1 MEYIEQLNIE
11 NQKNQL
17 KNQKRIVKL
26 SHVCGFRILEIQFT
40 KMIQFTG
47 YNSTIKRKKFCLI
60 QEREKT
66 HTWKVGVSYLN
77 LFM

>member
-1 MEYIEQLNIE
+1 MEYSEQLNIK

-26 SHVCGFRILEIQFT
+26 SHVCGFRILEIQFI

-47 YNSTIKRKKFCLI
+47 YNYTI
-60 QEREKT
+60 
-66 HTWKVGVSYLN
+66 
-77 LFM
+77 